1 MVSLG
6 SNLAKLTV
14 GRRSIA
20 YPPAKAV
27 DGVLKSHLLI
37 GQKLWGNQPEALRNY
52 FMGLAELSANKN
64 NKLRGFNLYI

>member
-20 YPPAKAV
+20 HPPAKAV
-27 DGVLKSHLLI
+27 DNVLKSHLLI
-37 GQKLWGNQPEALRNY
+37 GQKLWGNQPEALRDY
-52 FMGLAELSANKN
+52 FMYRAELATKKN
-64 NKLRGFNLYI
+64 NKLRGINLYI

>member
-14 GRRSIA
+14 GRRSVA
-20 YPPAKAV
+20 HPPAKAV

-37 GQKLWGNQPEALRNY
+37 GQKSWSKQSEALRDY
-52 FMGLAELSANKN
+52 FMGMAELAGNKN
-64 NKLRGFNLYI
+64 AKLKGFNLYI